1 MADRSWTY
9 SQLARVQS
17 KLGKDKFPLI
27 SQTYFPDSKS
37 MEHYLQVSSGLC
49 YPVMVKVGSTPSNC
63 INLRVTNAIEFNEAV
78 RATAC
83 K

>member
-1 MADRSWTY
+1 
-9 SQLARVQS
+9 
-17 KLGKDKFPLI
+17 
-27 SQTYFPDSKS
+27 